1 MRATSHYSCSSFV
14 VATRWRRALSFATVS
29 TLSTVLSLA
38 AVRYTRAAT
47 IDTYDFTQGGYT
59 FNGSVFLTGV
69 LTGSFTG
76 AVESSGF
83 IEITDLSS
91 IEVTFTTTIALEG
104 VIQFFGFGPATFFS
118 FDAAQGPGSLDFET
132 GISNTKSVIC
142 VGAVAAFG
150 FGACGSGGVNG
161 FVTPIWTTQALPVV
175 SLVSSVTTVAEV
187 PTWAMMLV
195 GFAGLGFAG
204 YRASRRTAAPRPTS
218 QRG

>member
-1 MRATSHYSCSSFV
+1 MRKLTAI
-14 VATRWRRALSFATVS
+14 AIALGLTCAGVW
-29 TLSTVLSLA
+29 LPCA
-38 AVRYTRAAT
+38 RAAT
-47 IDTYDFTQGGYT
+47 IDTYDFAQGGYT
-59 FNGSVFLTGV
+59 FNGSPFLTGV

-76 AVESSGF
+76 NVESSGF
-83 IEITDLSS
+83 IEIADLSS
-91 IEVTFTTTIALEG
+91 INVTFTTTIALEG
-104 VIQFFGFGPATFFS
+104 LIPFFGFGPATFFS

-175 SLVSSVTTVAEV
+175 SLVSSVTTVPEV

-204 YRASRRTAAPRPTS
+204 YRTSRRTAGDRV
-218 QRG
+218 